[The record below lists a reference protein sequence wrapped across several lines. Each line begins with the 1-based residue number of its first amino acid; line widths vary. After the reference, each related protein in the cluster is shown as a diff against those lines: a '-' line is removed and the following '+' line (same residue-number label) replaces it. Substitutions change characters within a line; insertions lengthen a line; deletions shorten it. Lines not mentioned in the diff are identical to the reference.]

1 MSALTRWSLVATTW
15 LIVGVVLILPPLLV
29 ISEALRD
36 GLSTALASLADPDA
50 LSAIRLTVE
59 MTVLS
64 VVINSAFGVL
74 AAWLIS
80 KYRFPFRGVL
90 VALIEIPISVSPV
103 VAGLVWLLLFGSQG
117 WWGAA
122 LERYNIHIAF
132 APAGILLATL
142 FVTFPYVT
150 RTILPLMEQQGR
162 DAEDAATLLGA
173 SFWQILWRVTLPDAR
188 WALLSGVLLTT
199 ARAMGEFGAVSVVS
213 GHIPGM
219 TETMPLHIE
228 TLYNGY
234 QSVAAF
240 SMAALLA
247 IMAMTTVGFRAFL
260 KTGHDVPRWLEM
272 PDHER
277 THRKTHPPRTGQP
290 GPYPA

>member
-1 MSALTRWSLVATTW
+1 MKNANRWALTVVTW
-15 LIVGVVLILPPLLV
+15 LIVIVVLVLPPVLV
-29 ISEALRD
+29 MSEALRD
-36 GLSTALASLADPDA
+36 GLPTALRTLADPDA
-50 LSAIRLTVE
+50 LSAIELTIE

-64 VVINSAFGVL
+64 VLINTIFGVL
-74 AAWLIS
+74 AAWVLS
-80 KYRFPFRGVL
+80 KYSFPFKKLL

-103 VAGLVWLLLFGSQG
+103 VAGLIWLLLFGSQG

-122 LERYNIHIAF
+122 LEHYDIHIAF
-132 APAGILLATL
+132 AAPGILLATL
-142 FVTFPYVT
+142 FVTFPYVA
-150 RTILPLMEQQGR
+150 RTVLPLMEQQGR
-162 DAEDAATLLGA
+162 DAEDAAMLLGA
-173 SFWQILWRVTLPDAR
+173 SFWQILWKITLPDVR

-240 SMAALLA
+240 TMAALLA
-247 IMAMTTVGFRAFL
+247 LMAMATVGFKTMFEQRARRV
-260 KTGHDVPRWLEM
+260 GR
-272 PDHER
+272 
-277 THRKTHPPRTGQP
+277 GN
-290 GPYPA
+290 